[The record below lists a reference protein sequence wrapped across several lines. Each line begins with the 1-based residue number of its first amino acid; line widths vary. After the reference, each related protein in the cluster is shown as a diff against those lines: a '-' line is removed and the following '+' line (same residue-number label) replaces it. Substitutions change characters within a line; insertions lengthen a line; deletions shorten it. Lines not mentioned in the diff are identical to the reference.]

1 MFILQRRRALKFAAR
16 RAVKDIFSLLLFARA
31 FIGVAKNRPP
41 R

>member
-16 RAVKDIFSLLLFARA
+16 RAVKDIFSLLLSARA